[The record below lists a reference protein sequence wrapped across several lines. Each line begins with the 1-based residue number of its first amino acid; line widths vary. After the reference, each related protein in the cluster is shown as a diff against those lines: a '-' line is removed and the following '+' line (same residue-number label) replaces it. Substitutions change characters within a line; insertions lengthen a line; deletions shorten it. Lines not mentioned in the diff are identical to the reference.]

1 MYENSFIMKNNKFD
15 FVYPPDFDSNPYS
28 NSEAHKHRLANRIFK
43 GNSDEGSSED
53 CECCGRRVG
62 PETVET
68 SCNIEPTQLSFLGP
82 GVPLFFH
89 FLKSAIL
96 LLLLLLVIFSAF
108 NIYSNVVSSSCET
121 NTDCVS
127 DAFNP
132 LSIVNKEGDTNY
144 LSIQS
149 YLAVAYVAVAV
160 LFFQYFRTKARQ
172 LRQECDEIVDS
183 PSDYAIILRR
193 LPA

>member
-1 MYENSFIMKNNKFD
+1 M
-15 FVYPPDFDSNPYS
+15 
-28 NSEAHKHRLANRIFK
+28 
-43 GNSDEGSSED
+43 
-53 CECCGRRVG
+53 G

-89 FLKSAIL
+89 FLKSTIL
-96 LLLLLLVIFSAF
+96 LLLLLLLVFSGFAV
-108 NIYSNVVSSSCET
+108 YSNVAASECST
-121 NTDCVS
+121 NTECVA

-132 LSIVNKEGDTNY
+132 LSIVNKESDTHA

-149 YLAVAYVAVAV
+149 YLAVAYVALAV
-160 LFFQYFRTKARQ
+160 LFFQYFRTRARQ
-172 LRQECDEIVDS
+172 LRRECDEIVDS

-193 LPA
+193 LPAGVTEADLLDMVERRRKDLS